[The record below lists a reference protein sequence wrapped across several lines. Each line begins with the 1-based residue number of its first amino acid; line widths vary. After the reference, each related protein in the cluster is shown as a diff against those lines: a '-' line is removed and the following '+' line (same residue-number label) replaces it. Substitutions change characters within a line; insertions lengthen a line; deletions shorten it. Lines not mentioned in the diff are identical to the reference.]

1 MATPTNKPAKKKK
14 AGSRTCARRLAMQA
28 TYQWLMNTEDITLIE
43 KQYLEDPEAQ
53 PADQSMLTE
62 LIRGIE
68 TNYKQLTTTMQP
80 FLDRPFDKIDP
91 IEQAILLLATYEL
104 KYSISIP
111 YRAVINEAI
120 ELAKIYGAEQGH
132 KFING
137 VLDKIAKDLRS

>member
-1 MATPTNKPAKKKK
+1 
-14 AGSRTCARRLAMQA
+14 MQA
-28 TYQWLMNTEDITLIE
+28 TYQWLMSMEDITLIE

-53 PADQSMLTE
+53 SANQSMLTE

-68 TNYKQLTTTMQP
+68 TNYKQLTATMQP
-80 FLDRPFDKIDP
+80 FLDRSFDKIDP